1 VEPLLWAS
9 AFLLGLVVLWLLDRR
24 ESLREIEHDVADRME
39 RRLIHALVV
48 VLLSVPA
55 AYLLPKVGVELDV
68 ADLVAGAILAAVSWV
83 LTAEI
88 REGL

>member
-1 VEPLLWAS
+1 
-9 AFLLGLVVLWLLDRR
+9 
-24 ESLREIEHDVADRME
+24 VADRME

-55 AYLLPKVGVELDV
+55 ACLLPRLGIKLDV